1 MKTYQ
6 TSLFDFAERQA
17 QATPPALAKSR
28 TGNSDASSEAAAEMN
43 ASGAAAGQCRRI
55 AQALAEIAGNLPMS
69 HKTPGEI
76 AKFINQRDGGD
87 FFDSVRISKRMS
99 NLREMGIAVSFGE
112 RTCEVQERKC
122 GVWIF
127 AAACCGEPKN
137 HATAPIGESGFVTV
151 QCMECGRGLGTRR
164 AAT

>member
-6 TSLFDFAERQA
+6 SSLFDFAERQA
-17 QATPPALAKSR
+17 KATPPATAKSR
-28 TGNSDASSEAAAEMN
+28 AGNPEASSEAAAEMN

-55 AQALAEIAGNLPMS
+55 SQALAEIAANGLMS

-99 NLREMGIAVSFGE
+99 NLRDMGIAVTFGE

-122 GVWIF
+122 GVWVF
-127 AAACCGEPKN
+127 ASACCGDPKN
-137 HATAPIGESGFVTV
+137 HATAPIGESGFITV
-151 QCMECGRGLGTRR
+151 QCTECGRGLGTRR
-164 AAT
+164 AST